1 MDELLYEVGLYYD
14 IVVRS
19 SAISGG
25 QMERRDSQL
34 IAVVPGEVST
44 MSKKAFLGTL
54 QTRGLS
60 VGEKSVITGQSFES
74 QL

>member
-19 SAISGG
+19 SGISGG

-44 MSKKAFLGTL
+44 MSKKIVFWGHYKREAFQLA
-54 QTRGLS
+54 RSRLS
-60 VGEKSVITGQSFES
+60 DKWPER
-74 QL
+74 